1 MPSNDKALNCKTK
14 TSILVAYPHTVMK
27 YAPYLLTLALSL
39 ISPSFAAPVTVD
51 DAAIIKSLLKG
62 VGSLVDGG
70 KAVSSKKLEH
80 QLEQKKCK
88 VELQKA
94 ATKSLENLYDQ
105 CSDSVVAIAS
115 VYKCGK
121 CDKWHNSGAATA
133 WVLSADGVMV
143 TNYHVFNGKDVAGFG
158 VRTRDGK
165 VAPVVEILAGSKR
178 DDVAIFKV
186 AGSGF
191 KPLSLGP
198 DANVGSDLHII
209 AHPDSR
215 FYTYT
220 AGKVSRYYRKRVP
233 KGDGPSIMAVTA
245 EFARGSSGGPVMDSA
260 GNVVGMVAST
270 QSIYYPPKKKTD
282 KKGPFQMVIRNCVP
296 VSAIRALVDSE

>member
-1 MPSNDKALNCKTK
+1 
-14 TSILVAYPHTVMK
+14 MK
-27 YAPYLLTLALSL
+27 YLPNHLPALLGFSL
-39 ISPSFAAPVTVD
+39 IAQGLAVSVGHAAPETVD
-51 DAAIIKSLLKG
+51 DAVIIKSLSEG
-62 VGSLVDGG
+62 IGALVDGG
-70 KAVSSKKLEH
+70 KASPSKKLTP
-80 QLEQKKCK
+80 QLERRKCTVK
-88 VELQKA
+88 VDRASSKA
-94 ATKSLENLYDQ
+94 LDNLYGQ
-105 CSDSVVAIAS
+105 CADSVIAIAS

-121 CDKWHNSGAATA
+121 CDNWHNSGAATG
-133 WVLSADGVMV
+133 WILSEDGVMV
-143 TNYHVFNGKDVAGFG
+143 TNYHVFDGKEVAGFG
-158 VRTRDGK
+158 IRTRDGK
-165 VAPVVEILAGSKR
+165 VAPVTEILAASKR
-178 DDVAIFKV
+178 DDVVIFKV

-191 KPLSLGP
+191 KPLPLGP

-282 KKGPFQMVIRNCVP
+282 TQGPFQMVIRNCVP
-296 VSAIRALVDSE
+296 VSAIRALIER

>member
-1 MPSNDKALNCKTK
+1 MNYRSHFLPFS
-14 TSILVAYPHTVMK
+14 VACGI
-27 YAPYLLTLALSL
+27 LLTSL
-39 ISPSFAAPVTVD
+39 NAAPPTVD
-51 DAAIIKSLLKG
+51 DAKIIKSLSTGIGL
-62 VGSLVDGG
+62 LVDDG
-70 KAVSSKKLEH
+70 KAPSSKKLKP
-80 QLEQKKCK
+80 QLERKSCK
-88 VELQKA
+88 VAIGEA
-94 ATKSLENLYDQ
+94 SSKSLENLYGQ
-105 CSDSVVAIAS
+105 CADGVVAIAS
-115 VYKCGK
+115 VYKCDK
-121 CDKWHNSGAATA
+121 CTKWHNSGAATG
-133 WVLSADGVMV
+133 WILTADGIMV
-143 TNYHVFNGKDVAGFG
+143 TNYHVFEGKDVSGFG
-158 VRTRDGK
+158 IRTRDGK
-165 VAPVVEILAGSKR
+165 IAPVTEILAASKR

-233 KGDGPSIMAVTA
+233 KGNGPSIMAVTA

-282 KKGPFQMVIRNCVP
+282 KQGPFQMVIRNCVP
-296 VSAIRALVDSE
+296 VSAIRALIKQS